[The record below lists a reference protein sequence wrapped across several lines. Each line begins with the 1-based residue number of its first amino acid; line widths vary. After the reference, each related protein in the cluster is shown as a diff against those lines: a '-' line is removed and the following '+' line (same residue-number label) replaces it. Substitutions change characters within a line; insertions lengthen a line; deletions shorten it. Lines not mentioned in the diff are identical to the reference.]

1 MKSQIF
7 HLKRQA
13 IAQNFA
19 LGIDPGKEK
28 HSGSVTAS
36 CRGRRETCS

>member
-13 IAQNFA
+13 IAQNFV
-19 LGIDPGKEK
+19 LGIDPGKEN
-28 HSGSVTAS
+28 SP
-36 CRGRRETCS
+36 